1 MLSAA
6 KSVLYTESCI
16 LRAISMAVPPL
27 TMAPAMPAHI
37 GCMRMMVDQTA
48 WAAGRVATHVQVG
61 ICGHMGLVV
70 RTDTRHSALMGIGG
84 LGGELML
91 GRRHDLDQH
100 QK

>member
-1 MLSAA
+1 
-6 KSVLYTESCI
+6 
-16 LRAISMAVPPL
+16 
-27 TMAPAMPAHI
+27 MPAHI
-37 GCMRMMVDQTA
+37 GCMRMMVDQSHQTA
-48 WAAGRVATHVQVG
+48 WATGTHVQVG

-70 RTDTRHSALMGIGG
+70 RTDTRHSALMGIGR